1 MDLFC
6 TRVSNSLMKKRNKP
20 KPNCSWRVQSQD
32 VYFHLFFKLP
42 EEDFFWNPS
51 SSLHLASWQTQS
63 PALLWWCSDKSF
75 SVTKRCVYPVSGAL
89 LCYKERGNVS
99 SCIFA
104 DDNILPSFSYFT
116 KSSNLFSCDQT
127 WLLGNKHLL
136 LDNLPEII
144 FFGFITCFL
153 KDFLV

>member
-6 TRVSNSLMKKRNKP
+6 MRVSNSLMKKRNKP

-32 VYFHLFFKLP
+32 VYFHLFLKLP
-42 EEDFFWNPS
+42 EEDFFWNRS
-51 SSLHLASWQTQS
+51 SSLRLASWQTQS
-63 PALLWWCSDKSF
+63 PALLWWRCFDKSF

-99 SCIFA
+99 SCIFG
-104 DDNILPSFSYFT
+104 DDNILPIFSYFT

-127 WLLGNKHLL
+127 WSLENKHLL
-136 LDNLPEII
+136 LDNLPEIN
-144 FFGFITCFL
+144 
-153 KDFLV
+153 FLVSLHVFSKIS